1 MLGDHHQP
9 GDTTLGDTTAEET
22 WMMSLVKGSV
32 MIFSRS
38 GASFPLRMLKVA
50 TTRWVTWCRYPLT
63 TSSGSRTSTDSQLK
77 QSCTVAP
84 AKALCGAARRHRV
97 APGEQPPATQIPS
110 ASTSSHRLN
119 SLRSPAC
126 MRATMVLVTE
136 VPMLEPM
143 MMGMAE
149 RTSSTRDR
157 ETR

>member
-1 MLGDHHQP
+1 
-9 GDTTLGDTTAEET
+9 
-22 WMMSLVKGSV
+22 MMSLVKGSV

-50 TTRWVTWCRYPLT
+50 TTRRVTWCRYPLT

-84 AKALCGAARRHRV
+84 AKALRGGARWHGV
-97 APGEQPPATQIPS
+97 APRERPPASPTPS
-110 ASTSSHRLN
+110 APTGSHRLN

-136 VPMLEPM
+136 VPMLEPI

-149 RTSSTRDR
+149 RTSSTGDR
-157 ETR
+157 KTL